1 MRVMLLTLALAGVA
15 GPALA
20 EPDLFSRETVAGVVN
35 LRAANAD
42 GEPSWLDGGFGK
54 SRFGDET
61 TVLADGVIEWR
72 PKLSWSLSAV
82 VDGVVQPDLDR
93 DKVDL
98 NEAYVL
104 YKPLGSGNVRLQGR
118 LGFFYPP
125 VSLEHDGKAWTT
137 TRTITPSA
145 INSWIGEETLGAG
158 LELSARR
165 EFSGH
170 ELGLTLAGFNK
181 NDTAG
186 TLLSLRGWSLN
197 DTRAGV
203 FGERPLPP
211 LSTFITY
218 VQPRETY
225 PARELDDRF
234 GYYVRADWKSPA
246 GLSLNAIY
254 YDNLGDKLAVDQQLQ
269 WSWYTRFVNV
279 GAAWQPGEN
288 TEVLAQW
295 MKGVTRM
302 GYTAPAGRWIDV
314 GFDSAYVLA
323 SQSFGAN
330 AITGRVDYFR
340 VDDEANAY
348 YGDLSENGWAA
359 TAAFRR
365 TLSANAQ
372 MFIEALHTS
381 SDRWSRVQAG
391 VAAKQQQTTIQALA
405 RFSF

>member
-1 MRVMLLTLALAGVA
+1 MLLAFVIANLA

-20 EPDLFSRETVAGVVN
+20 QPDLFSRETIAGVINV
-35 LRAANAD
+35 RGASAD
-42 GEPSWLDGGFGK
+42 GEESWLDGGFGK

-61 TVLADGVIEWR
+61 TALVDGVIEWR

-82 VDGVVQPDLDR
+82 ADVIVQPDLDE
-93 DKVDL
+93 DKIDL
-98 NEAYVL
+98 NEAFVL
-104 YKPLGSGNVRLQGR
+104 YKPLGSGKTRVQGR

-125 VSLEHDGKAWTT
+125 VSLEHDGKGWTT

-145 INSWIGEETLGAG
+145 INSWIGEETFGAG
-158 LELSARR
+158 LEISVKRDIA
-165 EFSGH
+165 GH
-170 ELGLTLAGFNK
+170 EVGLTVAGFDK

-211 LSTFITY
+211 LSTFISY

-234 GYYVRADWKSPA
+234 GYYIRADWRSPA

-254 YDNLGDKLAVDQQLQ
+254 YDNLGDMLSVDQDMQ

-279 GAAWQPGEN
+279 GAAWRP
-288 TEVLAQW
+288 TEHTELLAQW
-295 MKGVTRM
+295 MTGVTRM
-302 GYTAPAGRWIDV
+302 GYTTPAGRWIDV
-314 GFDSAYVLA
+314 DFDSAYVLA
-323 SQSFGAN
+323 SQTFGAN
-330 AITGRVDYFR
+330 ALTGRLDYFR
-340 VDDEANAY
+340 VDDEAAAY
-348 YGDLSENGWAA
+348 YGDLSETGWAA
-359 TAAFRR
+359 TAAWRR
-365 TLSANAQ
+365 TLSPHAEV
-372 MFIEALHTS
+372 FVEALHTS
-381 SDRWSRVQAG
+381 SDRWSRVWVG
-391 VAAKQQQTTIQALA
+391 EAATQRQTTIQGLV